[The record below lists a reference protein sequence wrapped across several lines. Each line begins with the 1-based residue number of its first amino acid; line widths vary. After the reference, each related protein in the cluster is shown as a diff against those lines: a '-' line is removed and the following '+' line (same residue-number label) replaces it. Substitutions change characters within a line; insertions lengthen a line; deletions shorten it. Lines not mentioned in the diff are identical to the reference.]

1 MSFDELARIRRK
13 LRELF
18 GEYETVFDESWM
30 DLRPMWDAEG
40 RLEPLYALYEYPD
53 KYVVMVD
60 LPAADPS
67 TLSIDVK
74 DRKLIV
80 SCRLREEISFSDWGT
95 VQKKL
100 RFREFVK
107 VIELPSDV
115 DISEFNVERKGTI
128 VIIVFGRKH

>member
-1 MSFDELARIRRK
+1 MSFDELVRIRRK

-30 DLRPMWDAEG
+30 NLKPMWDVDG
-40 RLEPLYALYEYPD
+40 RLEPLYTLYEYPD
-53 KYVVMVD
+53 KYVIMVD
-60 LPAADPS
+60 LPVADPS

-74 DRKLIV
+74 GRKLVV
-80 SCRLREEISFSDWGT
+80 SCRLREEISFGDWGT
-95 VQKKL
+95 IQKKL
-100 RFREFVK
+100 RFKEFVK

-115 DISEFNVERKGTI
+115 DTSKFNVERKGTI